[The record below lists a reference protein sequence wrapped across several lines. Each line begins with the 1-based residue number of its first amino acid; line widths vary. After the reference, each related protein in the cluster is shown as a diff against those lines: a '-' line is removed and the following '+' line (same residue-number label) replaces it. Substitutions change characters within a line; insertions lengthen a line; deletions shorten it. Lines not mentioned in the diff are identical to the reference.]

1 MKFAK
6 PAVLALSFVVIYN
19 LFFFQTNPG
28 LGTGFFFLLLN
39 IYFFLIRNKESQN
52 LAYAVFSSVT
62 ATIFAFLLTFRS
74 NEIVQ
79 FINLIFAFLFSSVAL
94 FFYKYEQRFSLFLP
108 SFLLAPL
115 SLAAQVLSSTL
126 NFLAAKED
134 EEKTKN
140 PLTAVIIKS
149 SVVSLI
155 LIIILFWL
163 LSSGDLI
170 FGTLVN
176 NLLKNIWERI
186 IISVVI
192 FTGLFIFGI
201 SSVKNYLT
209 ILEKEAVLKLG
220 KVHEL
225 TIILGSIIALFT
237 FFIFVQFRYLFIP
250 IGEAQLR
257 EIGIN
262 SATYSEYVRAGFSEL
277 LVAATVVF
285 FVIVYVS
292 RFTHKLT
299 GNQKSLIQLLAVILT
314 FENGLILISAT
325 KRLFLYVSAHGL
337 TRAREFGLIFLIWL
351 AVILIITLISIMNK
365 VRRELLTK
373 IVLGITLIAL
383 FSTSFINLDGI
394 ITTRY
399 QPTVN
404 EEIDYHYLM
413 SLSEDAYQAWVP
425 AIIDADIQL
434 ANLNNKTDLSAD
446 DYRKFVLTRLSIE
459 RLNLS
464 HIKYLENKYNPVKSW
479 QSFNLSEYLAY
490 QHIRDKSEIFGRIP
504 TLLNQA
510 GVIDQR
516 FSEQTKR
523 DARLDRGITAPLT
536 P

>member
-1 MKFAK
+1 MKQAS
-6 PAVLALSFVVIYN
+6 LAFSFVLIYN
-19 LFFFQTNPG
+19 LIFFQTNPG
-28 LGTGFFFLLLN
+28 LGTGLFFLLLN
-39 IYFFLIRNKESQN
+39 GYFYLIRNKGSQN
-52 LAYAVFSSVT
+52 LNYAVSSSIT
-62 ATIFAFLLTFRS
+62 ATAFAFLLFLRS

-79 FINLIFAFLFSSVAL
+79 FLDLAFASLLSLVAL

-108 SFLLAPL
+108 SFLLTPL

-134 EEKTKN
+134 EEKTEN

-155 LIIILFWL
+155 LVVILFWL

-192 FTGLFIFGI
+192 FIGLFIFGK

-209 ILEKEAVLKLG
+209 LLEKGAVLKLG
-220 KVHEL
+220 KAHEL
-225 TIILGSIIALFT
+225 AIILGSIIALFT

-250 IGEAQLR
+250 VGETGLR
-257 EIGIN
+257 EIGIS

-277 LVAATVVF
+277 LVAATLVF
-285 FVIVYVS
+285 LVIVYVS
-292 RFTHKLT
+292 RFIHKLT
-299 GNQKSLIQLLAVILT
+299 NNQRPLIQLLTVILT

-383 FSTSFINLDGI
+383 LSTTLINLDGI
-394 ITTRY
+394 IATRY

-413 SLSEDAYQAWVP
+413 ALSPDAYKSWVP
-425 AIIDADIQL
+425 AVVDAQGL
-434 ANLNNKTDLSAD
+434 FANLSVKTDLSAD
-446 DYRKFVLTRLSIE
+446 DYRKFLLTRLSME
-459 RLNLS
+459 RFYNHHIRYLN
-464 HIKYLENKYNPVKSW
+464 NKYNPIKQW

-490 QHIRDKSEIFGRIP
+490 QHLRDKNEIFDRVP
-504 TLLNQA
+504 QLLNLA
-510 GVIDQR
+510 NSLDQK
-516 FSEQTKR
+516 FSDQTKR
-523 DARLDRGITAPLT
+523 EVRLDRGTDAPLT